1 METIMELMKQLSKIC
16 IPMALI
22 IGATAGG
29 CAVSGEMEGRP
40 ADEFLGVDEES
51 AVTRLANEQVAA
63 GARTDLTLRPYHFDG
78 GDLNSLG
85 KEKLD
90 FIFVNGDNKSGE
102 KAVYIDAAAGDDAA
116 GQKLAQARHDAVKD
130 YLLSMGLA
138 ENSFRLESG
147 YNPNNTSAAAL
158 PKSAG
163 AEGDS
168 APAGANGAAGNQ
180 SVSKSTTE
188 LTNK

>member
-1 METIMELMKQLSKIC
+1 MELMKQLSKIC

-29 CAVSGEMEGRP
+29 CAVTGEMEGRP
-40 ADEFLGVDEES
+40 AEEFLGVDEES

-63 GARTDLTLRPYHFDG
+63 GARSDLTLRAYHFDEG
-78 GDLNSLG
+78 ELNSLG

-90 FIFVNGDNKSGE
+90 FIFANGENKGGD
-102 KAVYIDAAAGDDAA
+102 KVVYIDASTGDDAA
-116 GQKLAQARHDAVKD
+116 GKKLAQARHDAVKD
-130 YLLSMGLA
+130 YLLSTGLA

-163 AEGDS
+163 AEGGNV
-168 APAGANGAAGNQ
+168 PMGASPAAGNQ
-180 SVSKSTTE
+180 SFAKSATE
-188 LTNK
+188 MSNK